1 MKFRALRALA
11 VSAVT
16 LSFPLNS
23 WAQTPA
29 SQNPAP
35 PPAQGA
41 VPNLMPAEFRAY
53 LEASRQ
59 SDPVKR
65 AAALERFIADNPNSP
80 YVGAAHDTLLAAL
93 IKADPQQT
101 DRILAQAGRM
111 IAAASGAAQARSYS
125 SAAEK
130 FREADILPDKA
141 EEFAAR
147 GLALQREEAAKAMR
161 QTLRPS
167 LLTLG
172 RVYLKRGKLKEAE
185 QALKEAYGD
194 GSGAGASETAAAL
207 AELFEKRGKTAEALE
222 YLMTAAVGGR
232 IKRETR
238 EKLETLYRQTHKGSL
253 DGLEEELDA
262 RYAKVNVNPV
272 KVTPYRATPARTN
285 RVVLAEVFS
294 GAGCAPCVAADLAF
308 DAFLERYTRR
318 ELAVLMYHLHVPI
331 PDPMTNPS
339 SLARGRFYGV
349 SAVPSFAVD
358 GDGSLRGGGTR
369 EMTPGVY
376 ERVRP
381 MIERRLERSP
391 QADLQL
397 TAAREGGAV
406 KVKAVV
412 DKVNS
417 ESPALRL
424 HVALAE
430 ERLRYTGENGV
441 RFHPMV
447 VRSLAGEKAEGF
459 AVNPNGATAA
469 EWTFDLKAISDEIK
483 AYLDDFEKQGL
494 RGDAYTFTEKKYE
507 INPQQ
512 LVVVAFVQDAKT
524 KSVLQ
529 AQYVKV
535 GESGKAR
542 ERESG
547 GEK

>member
-1 MKFRALRALA
+1 
-11 VSAVT
+11 
-16 LSFPLNS
+16 
-23 WAQTPA
+23 
-29 SQNPAP
+29 
-35 PPAQGA
+35 
-41 VPNLMPAEFRAY
+41 
-53 LEASRQ
+53 
-59 SDPVKR
+59 
-65 AAALERFIADNPNSP
+65 
-80 YVGAAHDTLLAAL
+80 
-93 IKADPQQT
+93 
-101 DRILAQAGRM
+101 
-111 IAAASGAAQARSYS
+111 
-125 SAAEK
+125 
-130 FREADILPDKA
+130 
-141 EEFAAR
+141 
-147 GLALQREEAAKAMR
+147 
-161 QTLRPS
+161 
-167 LLTLG
+167 
-172 RVYLKRGKLKEAE
+172 
-185 QALKEAYGD
+185 
-194 GSGAGASETAAAL
+194 
-207 AELFEKRGKTAEALE
+207 
-222 YLMTAAVGGR
+222 
-232 IKRETR
+232 
-238 EKLETLYRQTHKGSL
+238 
-253 DGLEEELDA
+253 
-262 RYAKVNVNPV
+262 
-272 KVTPYRATPARTN
+272 
-285 RVVLAEVFS
+285 
-294 GAGCAPCVAADLAF
+294 
-308 DAFLERYTRR
+308 
-318 ELAVLMYHLHVPI
+318 MYHLHVPI